1 MTTSIARQSV
11 IIKCNMQS
19 SVMTGNYEFYYGAG
33 LFCKIRG
40 IQVPED
46 ITPEQLSELIRPELE
61 KPSGEEKREAY
72 LIKLLQGYHV
82 SEEYDEDM
90 RELLQMG
97 QKEDHM
103 WQVVV

>member
-11 IIKCNMQS
+11 IIKCNMQG

-33 LFCKIRG
+33 LLCRIRG
-40 IQVPED
+40 IQAPED
-46 ITPEQLSELIRPELE
+46 ITPQKLRELILPELE
-61 KPSGEEKREAY
+61 KPVGEDKREGY
-72 LIKLLQGYHV
+72 LVKLLRGYHV

-97 QKEDHM
+97 QKEESM

>member
-1 MTTSIARQSV
+1 MVTSIARQGV

-33 LFCKIRG
+33 LFCKIKG

-46 ITPEQLSELIRPELE
+46 ITPNNLLELISPEL
-61 KPSGEEKREAY
+61 KKFSGGEKRENY
-72 LIKLLQGYHV
+72 LVKLLQGYHL

-90 RELLQMG
+90 RELLQWG
-97 QKEDHM
+97 LKEEHM

>member
-1 MTTSIARQSV
+1 MVTSIARQGV

-33 LFCKIRG
+33 LFCKIKG

-46 ITPEQLSELIRPELE
+46 ITPENLLELISPELN
-61 KPSGEEKREAY
+61 KFSGDEKRESY
-72 LIKLLQGYHV
+72 LVKLLQGYHV

-90 RELLQMG
+90 RELLQWG
-97 QKEDHM
+97 LTEEHM